1 MCIKYIRN
9 YSIAIIAIIII
20 TILPVFKLS
29 VDKKAHAAPPT
40 EEQKIIKAIK
50 RAKPWVV
57 NIRSTGMRSS
67 GSNFVETGSGI
78 IIKTNGFILTNYH
91 VVKGSKN
98 VTVTIYNGK
107 KYHAVVVGSSPRED
121 LAVVRINATG
131 LKVPKWGNSKVLKVG
146 QVAIAIGNPYKF
158 DWTVSRG
165 IISAVKRNIRER
177 GIVYRE
183 MIQTD
188 AAINPGSSGGAL
200 IDSRGKVIGVNTA
213 VYAGRGGHSA
223 QGLGFAIPIH
233 RALKV
238 VGRLLSKQVLYKP
251 KPWIGI
257 SGIDVTPQMADDN
270 MLPVQC
276 GVLITNIY
284 SVSPAKRGGLRKGD
298 IVVIVNDK
306 SVRKV
311 ADFKR
316 ILNSSSPGQILKL
329 TVWREEKCLTLSI
342 KVTQRSSK

>member
-1 MCIKYIRN
+1 MYKKNIKN
-9 YSIAIIAIIII
+9 TVMLMAIIILTFI
-20 TILPVFKLS
+20 QLNSKNM
-29 VDKKAHAAPPT
+29 AQGGPPS
-40 EEQKIIKAIK
+40 EEQRIIQAIK

-57 NIRSTGMRSS
+57 NIRSVGVRSS
-67 GSNFVETGSGI
+67 GNNFVETGSGI
-78 IIKTNGFILTNYH
+78 VLKSNGFILTNYH
-91 VVKGSKN
+91 VIKGAKN
-98 VTVTIYNGK
+98 ITVTIYNGK
-107 KYHAVVVGSSPRED
+107 KYHAVITGSSPRDD
-121 LAVVRINATG
+121 LAVVRINAAG
-131 LKVPKWGNSKVLKVG
+131 LKVPKWGNSKVLKAG

-165 IISAVKRNIRER
+165 IISAVKRNIREK
-177 GIVYRE
+177 GIVYKQ

-200 IDSRGKVIGVNTA
+200 IDSHGKVIGVNTA

-238 VGRLLSKQVLYKP
+238 AGRLLSKQVLYKP

-276 GVLITNIY
+276 GILITNVY
-284 SVSPAKRGGLRKGD
+284 PVSPAKRGGLRKGD

-306 SVRKV
+306 TVRKV
-311 ADFKR
+311 SDFKR
-316 ILNSSSPGQILKL
+316 ILNSSSPGQTLKL
-329 TVWREEKCLTLSI
+329 TVWREEKSMTLSI